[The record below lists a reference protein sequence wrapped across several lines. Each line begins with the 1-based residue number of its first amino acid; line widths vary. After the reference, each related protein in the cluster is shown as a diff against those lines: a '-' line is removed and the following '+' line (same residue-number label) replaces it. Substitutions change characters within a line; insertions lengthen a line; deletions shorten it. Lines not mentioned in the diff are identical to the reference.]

1 MGLVGQRLFR
11 PSVWSAD
18 VVSGARLMVCE
29 GLPNPARLRG
39 MFDLD
44 APTLGLRSG
53 RMMGQERVRYSA
65 TTHVGRVRKVNED
78 SILALPGLGVWLVSD
93 GMGGHSAGDFASQ
106 TIAESVAMLPD
117 GLEPGEVMRAVRRA
131 IFDAH
136 ATISHEAAARG
147 EVTIGATVVALI
159 LTDGHFVAFWAGDS
173 RLYRLRDGGLDMLTT
188 DHSLVGDLVTA
199 GEMTWDEAEHHPQSN
214 AITKAV
220 GVGDRLDLDKIR
232 GDVRSGD
239 RFLLCSDGLNKYAG
253 VEALRRILVSAP
265 IATVTDTLL
274 NMALDGG
281 GADNI
286 SIIVVDIS

>member
-1 MGLVGQRLFR
+1 MMNRERL
-11 PSVWSAD
+11 
-18 VVSGARLMVCE
+18 
-29 GLPNPARLRG
+29 
-39 MFDLD
+39 
-44 APTLGLRSG
+44 
-53 RMMGQERVRYSA
+53 RYSA

-93 GMGGHSAGDFASQ
+93 GMGGHAAGDFASQ
-106 TIAESVAMLPD
+106 TVAESVAMLPE

-131 IFDAH
+131 ILDAH
-136 ATISHEAAARG
+136 ATISREAAARG
-147 EVTIGATVVALI
+147 EATIGATVVALI

-199 GEMTWDEAEHHPQSN
+199 GEMTWDEAEQHPQSN

-220 GVGDRLDLDKIR
+220 GVGERLNLDKIR

-253 VEALRRILVSAP
+253 VETLRRALVSAP